1 MEPVTRYQCW
11 LLLLIAGLFLSRE
24 GQINCRGGLGMKN
37 ALPHSN
43 QLRHPQRSWRH
54 SPCGSGVWE
63 YARPVEIGTIV
74 SGAFAQGLAIIGCE
88 DGSIAYEPKA

>member
-37 ALPHSN
+37 ALPHLNPAQEVTQSM
-43 QLRHPQRSWRH
+43 
-54 SPCGSGVWE
+54 GS
-63 YARPVEIGTIV
+63 
-74 SGAFAQGLAIIGCE
+74 
-88 DGSIAYEPKA
+88 

>member
-37 ALPHSN
+37 ALPHLNPAQEVTQSMGSRLFRPN
-43 QLRHPQRSWRH
+43 PDLGLQLSRKQR
-54 SPCGSGVWE
+54 
-63 YARPVEIGTIV
+63 
-74 SGAFAQGLAIIGCE
+74 LATKRAKQR
-88 DGSIAYEPKA
+88 DPPRQSS